1 MTISRRSF
9 LAASAAAAVVDPRK
23 AFASYAQS
31 AAASPP
37 AFGPWLEIDSDA
49 LGHNVRTVSRLAGGR
64 PILAV
69 VKNNAYGLGLSV
81 AGPLLDR
88 MSEVRMLAVV
98 RPEEA
103 LTLRQAGVRKPILLM
118 GPA

>member
-23 AFASYAQS
+23 ALARYAQP
-31 AAASPP
+31 AFAGPP
-37 AFGPWLEIDSDA
+37 AFGPWLEIDTAA
-49 LGHNVRTVSRLAGGR
+49 LTYNVRTVSRLTGGR
-64 PILAV
+64 PIIAV

-88 MSEVRMLAVV
+88 MSEVRMFAVV

-103 LTLRQAGVRKPILLM
+103 LTLREAGVRKAILLM
-118 GPA
+118 GP